1 VALPKSVVRGGT
13 VLAGALLIALLS
25 SIPAARAQ
33 DGCAGTKL
41 EPTGDNGGQI
51 ADAVVCLLNEERA
64 SRGLK
69 PLGDDSRLLKAA
81 RRHSSDMVRRG
92 YFDHRSPEGDTM
104 VDRAK
109 AARYVPKDRGWRVA
123 ENLAWGTGAYGS
135 ARHVVASWMKSAPHR
150 RNILDDDL
158 RHVGVGIAGGTPRGH
173 SGGATF
179 TLLLGRR

>member
-1 VALPKSVVRGGT
+1 MALPSSVVRGGL
-13 VLAGALLIALLS
+13 VLAGALLIALLF

-33 DGCAGTKL
+33 DGCADARV
-41 EPTGDNGGQI
+41 EPAAGNGDQI
-51 ADAVVCLLNEERA
+51 ATAVLCLLNEERA

-69 PLGDDSRLLKAA
+69 TLEDESRLLKAA

-109 AARYVPKDRGWRVA
+109 AARYVPKDRTWKVA
-123 ENLAWGTGAYGS
+123 ENLAWGTGSYGS
-135 ARHVVASWMKSAPHR
+135 ARHVVASWMKSSSHR
-150 RNILDDDL
+150 RNILAEDL
-158 RHVGVGIAGGTPRGH
+158 RHAGVGIVDGTPGGRR
-173 SGGATF
+173 GATF